1 MIAAVMEIENANV
14 QELVDALQTEQGQ
27 ALNSL
32 MEACYDDLKRLARQ
46 RLKGERDVT
55 LSTTSLVHDLYMKL
69 CTRERLSP
77 ASYAHFLSLCG
88 QAMRQVLID
97 HLRRT
102 RAVKR
107 GGNTLVDDSVDPDDA
122 EYRGHAA
129 DEGLMMVEA
138 LERLEAIDSRL
149 SKVLE
154 CRFFAGMTEEE
165 TARALDIPL
174 RTVQRDWARA
184 RAWLAELSQDAD

>member
-1 MIAAVMEIENANV
+1 MDVENASV
-14 QELVDALQTEQGQ
+14 EELVAALRTEQGR
-27 ALNSL
+27 ALNGL
-32 MEACYDDLKRLARQ
+32 MEACYEDLRRLASR

-69 CTRERLSP
+69 CTRKQLTP
-77 ASYAHFLSLCG
+77 TSYAHFLSLCG

-107 GGNTLVDDSVDPDDA
+107 GGEALMDGSMDPDEA
-122 EYRGHAA
+122 EHHGHAA

-138 LERLEAIDSRL
+138 LERLDAIDPRL
-149 SKVLE
+149 SQVLE
-154 CRFFAGMTEEE
+154 CRFFAGMTDEE
-165 TARALDIPL
+165 TARALGSSL

-184 RAWLAELSQDAD
+184 RAWLGELSQDGD

>member
-1 MIAAVMEIENANV
+1 MKPEDAKV
-14 QELVDALQTEQGQ
+14 QELVDALRTEQGR

-32 MEACYDDLKRLARQ
+32 MEACYGDLRRLASR

-69 CTRERLSP
+69 CTREQLSP
-77 ASYAHFLSLCG
+77 TSYAHFLSLCG

-97 HLRRT
+97 HIRRT

-107 GGNTLVDDSVDPDDA
+107 GGDAYMDGSVDPDEAVHDA
-122 EYRGHAA
+122 HAA
-129 DEGLMMVEA
+129 DEALMMVEA
-138 LERLEAIDSRL
+138 LEQLDAIDSRL
-149 SKVLE
+149 SQVLE
-154 CRFFAGMTEEE
+154 CRFFAGMTDEE
-165 TARALDIPL
+165 TARALDTPL

-184 RAWLAELSQDAD
+184 RAWLGELSQDAD